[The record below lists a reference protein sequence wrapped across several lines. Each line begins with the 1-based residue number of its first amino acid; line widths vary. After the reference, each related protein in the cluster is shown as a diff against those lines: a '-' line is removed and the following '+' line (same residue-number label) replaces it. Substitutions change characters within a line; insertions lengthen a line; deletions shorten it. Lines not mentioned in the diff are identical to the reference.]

1 MPDGDHAPYRC
12 PEHRL
17 VTAATRRDRR
27 GVVNATKDVDVV
39 VVGAGLAGHVA
50 ALSAAEAGLQVA
62 LIEKGAEYGGSSTR
76 SGGGLVFAGTDLQR
90 RVGIEDSPARLRQT
104 LVVTGGEVAREEL
117 IDAYVDRQLETYE
130 WMVAQGVAFSID
142 EGAAAEP
149 FIRVHF
155 TGERGATDHL
165 HGLVEDHP
173 AIEYLPNTPAVR
185 LARGEDGRVDR
196 FAVLEDGDEQWRSA
210 RRAIV
215 LTSGG
220 FSRGTELLRTFAPKW
235 LEGVPMGGAHNTGDG
250 IVMGWSLGAGLADLP
265 YVAGSF
271 GASLPDESGGDQP
284 GSESILLY
292 ANYKGAIIV
301 NRDAVR
307 FANEDLRYKE
317 LGRACIDQP
326 GGMAFEIFDE
336 RVLGRS
342 EKISAPLDYKAA
354 KKAGFLRQADTIA
367 ELADELGLDHD
378 VLTATVE
385 RYNAAVESGEDDEFG
400 RPIAQDGLPGAVP
413 LVSPPYYGYP
423 TKPGLT
429 STFAGLTV
437 DGSMRVLDVYG
448 SPLEGLF
455 AAGEVVGGFHGAGY
469 YPGTGLS
476 KAAVFGRIAGTAVG
490 RE

>member
-1 MPDGDHAPYRC
+1 MLDDDHAPYRC
-12 PEHRL
+12 PEHPL
-17 VTAATRRDRR
+17 VTDATWRDRR
-27 GVVNATKDVDVV
+27 EVNAASEGDVDVV

-50 ALSAAEAGLQVA
+50 ALSAAESGLQVA
-62 LIEKGAEYGGSSTR
+62 LLEKGAEYGGSSTR

-90 RVGIEDSPARLRQT
+90 KAGFEDSPARLRET
-104 LVVTGGEVAREEL
+104 LLATGGGVAREEL
-117 IDAYVDRQLETYE
+117 VDAYVDRQLETYE
-130 WMVAQGVAFSID
+130 WMVSRGVAFSID
-142 EGAAAEP
+142 ETATAEP
-149 FIRVHF
+149 FTRVHF
-155 TGERGATDHL
+155 TGEGEATEHL
-165 HGLVEDHP
+165 HDLVEDHP
-173 AIEYLPNTPAVR
+173 AIEYHPNTPVVR
-185 LARGEDGRVDR
+185 LARGEGRVDR
-196 FAVLEDGDEQWRSA
+196 YAVLEDGEEQWRSA

-271 GASLPDESGGDQP
+271 GASLPDQSNGDRP
-284 GSESILLY
+284 ASESILLY

-307 FANEDLRYKE
+307 FANEDLRYKQ

-326 GGMAFEIFDE
+326 GGIAFEIFDE
-336 RVLGRS
+336 RVMERS
-342 EKISAPLDYKAA
+342 EAASAPLDYKAA
-354 KKAGFLRQADTIA
+354 KKAGLLRQADTIA
-367 ELADELGLDHD
+367 ELAGVLGLDPD

-385 RYNAAVESGEDDEFG
+385 RYNAAVGSGADDELG
-400 RPIAQDGLPGAVP
+400 RPIAHDGLPGAVP
-413 LVSPPYYGYP
+413 IVSPPYYAYP

-448 SPLEGLF
+448 SPLDGLY

>member
-1 MPDGDHAPYRC
+1 MVNLTDKGDF
-12 PEHRL
+12 
-17 VTAATRRDRR
+17 DI
-27 GVVNATKDVDVV
+27 V
-39 VVGAGLAGHVA
+39 VVGAGLAGHIA
-50 ALSAAEAGLQVA
+50 ALSAAESGLRVA
-62 LIEKGAEYGGSSTR
+62 LLEKGAEYGGSSTR

-90 RVGIEDSPARLRQT
+90 KARIEDSPVRLRQT
-104 LVVTGGEVAREEL
+104 LLATGGGVAREEL

-130 WMVAQGVAFSID
+130 WMAAHGVAFSID
-142 EGAAAEP
+142 EAATAEP

-165 HGLVEDHP
+165 HDLVEDHP
-173 AIEYLPNTPAVR
+173 VIEYHPNTPVVR
-185 LARGEDGRVDR
+185 LARGKAGRVDR
-196 FAVLEDGDEQWRSA
+196 FAVLEDGEEQWRSA

-220 FSRGTELLRTFAPKW
+220 FSRGTELLRTFAPRW
-235 LEGVPMGGAHNTGDG
+235 LEAVPMGGAHNTGDG

-271 GASLPDESGGDQP
+271 GASLPDDSGGDQP
-284 GSESILLY
+284 ASESILLY

-307 FANEDLRYKE
+307 FVNEDLRYKE

-326 GGMAFEIFDE
+326 GGIAFEIFDE
-336 RVLGRS
+336 RVLERS
-342 EKISAPLDYKAA
+342 EEISAPLDYRAA
-354 KKAGFLRQADTIA
+354 KKADRLRQADTIA
-367 ELADELGLDHD
+367 GLAGELSLDPE
-378 VLTATVE
+378 VLSATVE
-385 RYNAAVESGEDDEFG
+385 RYNAAVESGSDDEFG
-400 RPIAQDGLPGAVP
+400 RPIAHDGLPGAVP
-413 LVSPPYYGYP
+413 IVSPPYYAYP

-429 STFAGLTV
+429 STYAGLTV
-437 DGSMRVLDVYG
+437 DGSMRVLDVYET
-448 SPLEGLF
+448 PLDGLY

-469 YPGTGLS
+469 YSGTGLG